1 MPTTKMIMIYLKTRN
16 SNSITSTL
24 ERYIIPMRMWTLEV
38 MRTNIDT
45 IIMKMIGIT
54 LGNRL
59 SAPYIT
65 SMRNMSKVMNI
76 MSLDTGAK
84 STSIAMKAMK
94 STISTNLTTTG
105 SNSTP
110 TSYL

>member
-54 LGNRL
+54 LGNLL

-65 SMRNMSKVMNI
+65 SMRNMSKAMNI
-76 MSLDTGAK
+76 MSLDTAE